1 MPKALRRKG
10 KLLDQQLVTEFA
22 EYRALKNKIEKWLK
36 VLSEDFLEKFKAGFT
51 CPTDGPF
58 LLERGG
64 GKRKN
69 IDWEQEFFE
78 RLKADFKESGSE
90 DDVSEQLAIVK
101 MAEMERLAG
110 KTTYYQVDVKVNPS
124 FAGEVV
130 RAIVKKLDSRK
141 ARGF

>member
-22 EYRALKNKIEKWLK
+22 EYRALKNKIEKWVK
-36 VLSEDFLEKFKAGFT
+36 VLSEDFLAKFEAGFA

-78 RLKADFKESGSE
+78 RLKSDFKSSGSA
-90 DDVSEQLAIVK
+90 DDVAEQLAIVK
-101 MAEMERLAG
+101 MGEMERLAG
-110 KTTYYQVDVKVNPS
+110 KTPYYQVNVKVNPS